1 MKALTGMSP
10 SEFKILPG
18 MSPSEFKILLI
29 TFEKI
34 LLKSAL
40 SKKRLRAVGG
50 VRIGGLKGV

>member
-10 SEFKILPG
+10 SEFN
-18 MSPSEFKILLI
+18 ILLI

-34 LLKSAL
+34 LLNIVL

-50 VRIGGLKGV
+50 VLGLACLKAALG